1 MTLTENVTLRGLVHS
16 TDLRTLALWAA
27 PAALR
32 VEADLGPVPPERSL
46 EGRWDVHVKIVG
58 GVDEADT
65 LVADFDFR
73 ADHTVRADGPPAED
87 GDPHFIGIGY
97 WISFPDGSFVFQ
109 VNHPGLPDGQ
119 GGSSGG
125 ICACHRGRI
134 DGEGCFFTT
143 EAFAMVDQGAGKPFL
158 GPIHVAANG
167 TRRPG
172 GER

>member
-1 MTLTENVTLRGLVHS
+1 MTVTENVTLRGLVHS

-32 VEADLGPVPPERSL
+32 LEADLGPVPAERSL
-46 EGRWDVHVKIVG
+46 EGTWDVYVKIVG
-58 GVDEADT
+58 GVDEADN
-65 LVADFDFR
+65 LVAHFDFR
-73 ADHTVRADGPPAED
+73 PDHTVRADGPPAED

-97 WISFPDGSFVFQ
+97 WLSFPDGTFVFQ

-134 DGEGCFFTT
+134 DGASFATR
-143 EAFAMVDQGAGKPFL
+143 AFAVVDQGAGQPFL
-158 GPIHVAANG
+158 GPIQVAANG
-167 TRRPG
+167 TRRTG
-172 GER
+172 ASS